1 MQLSGTKNTPEL
13 NIINEQEI
21 AKNEA
26 EEMRTEWRDG
36 STVCSVCPA
45 GLRSFSLFIIEHL
58 WKYKCFIVWMTDRT
72 WTDCTSI
79 SNSPAF
85 VCDCFSIASTL
96 TKAYCFMYFT
106 PILSCSYSS
115 SAFWV
120 SSAGKSIWYRLRF
133 VFWLV
138 YSIGLLVTVAPIYP
152 FSLLPEALMYQEQK
166 NAFVQMMSVSWLA
179 DCKPI
184 QHVQG
189 SSA

>member
-1 MQLSGTKNTPEL
+1 MGQKTLWPEL
-13 NIINEQEI
+13 NIINEQEK

-26 EEMRTEWRDG
+26 GEMRTEWRDG

-120 SSAGKSIWYRLRF
+120 SSAGKSIWYRRLTCILTGIQYRLTCHSSSHLS
-133 VFWLV
+133 VFT
-138 YSIGLLVTVAPIYP
+138 VTW
-152 FSLLPEALMYQEQK
+152 SLD
-166 NAFVQMMSVSWLA
+166 VSRGKKCFCSN
-179 DCKPI
+179 DVC
-184 QHVQG
+184 
-189 SSA
+189 